1 MGCTTPVVL
10 IPLLMLIMS
19 MTILPARC
27 LSCNSGNTFYEK
39 YTCHANEM
47 ASKFSVSGLVCL
59 DTQIM
64 NHIGTYSLNTCNSIA
79 AEMNRKLAN
88 TGCPKVVIPCYDGRR
103 SSSTNGLG
111 YFIQLESDCS
121 SGLSRCYNPYS
132 PLPDSTSYCTAE
144 DGKCSISS
152 SCTCQNSE
160 HTKVQLKTV
169 TGATCYWCGKIGDGG
184 SCSSPTS
191 CSSGMCKNGRCAGA
205 KCKSAACTSCNSG
218 GDCAACIS
226 TYVLSSSDQCVPKT
240 SDGGSCSSSS
250 TCSSG
255 ACKDGRCAGT
265 KCKPDECTSC
275 TSDGDCSACSSGYTL
290 STSGFDSGECKIFDG
305 GACSSPLY

>member
-1 MGCTTPVVL
+1 MAFIFLPPSFLHRFPSAFFYSHNSHYALRTTHHALRSTHHAPRTTHYRNHHHHHHHDTTARVVCFHYLHLDGKNAGTMGCTTPIVL

-47 ASKFSVSGLVCL
+47 ASKFSVNGLVCL

-121 SGLSRCYNPYS
+121 SGLSRCTTRIVPCQI
-132 PLPDSTSYCTAE
+132 LRVVVVQMMTTA
-144 DGKCSISS
+144 
-152 SCTCQNSE
+152 TATMAT
-160 HTKVQLKTV
+160 HTATRTATAVMTLVQRVTARLKMASAVFHQAARVKTQ
-169 TGATCYWCGKIGDGG
+169 DM
-184 SCSSPTS
+184 P
-191 CSSGMCKNGRCAGA
+191 RC
-205 KCKSAACTSCNSG
+205 N
-218 GDCAACIS
+218 
-226 TYVLSSSDQCVPKT
+226 
-240 SDGGSCSSSS
+240 
-250 TCSSG
+250 
-255 ACKDGRCAGT
+255 
-265 KCKPDECTSC
+265 
-275 TSDGDCSACSSGYTL
+275 
-290 STSGFDSGECKIFDG
+290 
-305 GACSSPLY
+305 